1 MIYIFEVSIWYDMTK
16 YLCKIYKDAV
26 KKFPRSPKINGKK
39 TIKEFV
45 KRYGT
50 IEYIKVRFIYKYI

>member
-1 MIYIFEVSIWYDMTK
+1 MIWQNICV
-16 YLCKIYKDAV
+16 YKDAV